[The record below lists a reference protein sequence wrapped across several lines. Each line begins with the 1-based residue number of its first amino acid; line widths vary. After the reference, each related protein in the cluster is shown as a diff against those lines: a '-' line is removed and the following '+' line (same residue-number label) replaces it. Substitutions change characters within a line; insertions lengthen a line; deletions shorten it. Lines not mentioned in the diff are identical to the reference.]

1 MTQHE
6 GFFSNTLEKADNELF
21 STIKNEIERQSDQ
34 IELIA
39 SENIVSNAV
48 LEAQG
53 SIMTSFFPSP
63 ATASPVTNFA

>member
-1 MTQHE
+1 MTQHK

-39 SENIVSNAV
+39 SEKDY
-48 LEAQG
+48 
-53 SIMTSFFPSP
+53 
-63 ATASPVTNFA
+63 